1 MFLISHRGNISGP
14 NKQDE
19 NNPEYIKKALIRGF
33 DCEIDV
39 WFLNQQ
45 WFLGHDNPQYKIK
58 QQFLHQDGLW
68 IHAKNLCALSKLAPL
83 DVNYFWHQED
93 SYTLTSNKY
102 IWTYPGFELSK
113 RSICVMPETISDF
126 VMTDCAGI
134 CSDFIEDYR

>member
-19 NNPEYIKKALIRGF
+19 NNPEYIKKTLIRGF

-58 QQFLHQDGLW
+58 QQFLLQDGLW
-68 IHAKNLCALSKLAPL
+68 IHAKNLSALSKLTTL

-113 RSICVMPETISDF
+113 RSICVMPETISDPHR
-126 VMTDCAGI
+126 
-134 CSDFIEDYR
+134 S